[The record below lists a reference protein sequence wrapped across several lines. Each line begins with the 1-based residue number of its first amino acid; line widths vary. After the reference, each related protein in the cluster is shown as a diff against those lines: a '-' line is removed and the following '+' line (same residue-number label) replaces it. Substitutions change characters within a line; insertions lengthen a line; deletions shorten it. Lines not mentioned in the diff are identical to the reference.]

1 MIAGDRTIAALA
13 RHNHHHQVIPGPRS
27 FQALYLCPPYH
38 ILGLLWITTQIFQ
51 DLRLAWTGWFALGCG
66 GQLSCATFWT
76 AVPDT
81 GLYQECSGFPMRCL
95 RPPSP
100 QFSMPWLELGI
111 LKGGVP
117 RSSGER
123 LHLFYGMWFLL
134 FLQFFPGVKA
144 LWSPSSPMRQ
154 QYFLP
159 YQQHRAGWC
168 QEWANAGCWNE
179 TSCYW
184 PGYNCGE
191 WRWTEKIQLK
201 PDSWSAGDSRLCV
214 PGFSVFLSKL
224 SNLVLFTYCPIAY
237 WHLLVRIFHTILH
250 IRHDATWILG
260 KQVIASQLV
269 LADCR
274 ILPRCPLGWHLRCR
288 SKMGQQFEACN
299 NTIACCLYMRW
310 IKNSQAPQFFWV
322 GE

>member
-1 MIAGDRTIAALA
+1 
-13 RHNHHHQVIPGPRS
+13 
-27 FQALYLCPPYH
+27 
-38 ILGLLWITTQIFQ
+38 
-51 DLRLAWTGWFALGCG
+51 
-66 GQLSCATFWT
+66 
-76 AVPDT
+76 
-81 GLYQECSGFPMRCL
+81 
-95 RPPSP
+95 
-100 QFSMPWLELGI
+100 
-111 LKGGVP
+111 
-117 RSSGER
+117 
-123 LHLFYGMWFLL
+123 
-134 FLQFFPGVKA
+134 
-144 LWSPSSPMRQ
+144 MRQ

-159 YQQHRAGWC
+159 YQHHRAGWC
-168 QEWANAGCWNE
+168 QEWANAGFCCWNE

-224 SNLVLFTYCPIAY
+224 GNLVLFTYCPIAY
-237 WHLLVRIFHTILH
+237 WHLLVRMIHTILH
-250 IRHDATWILG
+250 ILHDATWILG

-274 ILPRCPLGWHLRCR
+274 ILPRCPLGWHLRSR

-310 IKNSQAPQFFWV
+310 IKNPQAPHFLV
-322 GE
+322 GWIVSAPRLAHSPFSLIWYDMIHMVRHPIATGRQTCAFNQLHHWHRLQLRHPCSYCCRQVWCSEVFCNPWRPWHFAKAPAGWTLAKSGRGGETGRYEQGDSMKRGALVKFGLRYHLAWKVSENKI

>member
-1 MIAGDRTIAALA
+1 
-13 RHNHHHQVIPGPRS
+13 
-27 FQALYLCPPYH
+27 
-38 ILGLLWITTQIFQ
+38 
-51 DLRLAWTGWFALGCG
+51 
-66 GQLSCATFWT
+66 
-76 AVPDT
+76 
-81 GLYQECSGFPMRCL
+81 
-95 RPPSP
+95 
-100 QFSMPWLELGI
+100 
-111 LKGGVP
+111 
-117 RSSGER
+117 
-123 LHLFYGMWFLL
+123 
-134 FLQFFPGVKA
+134 
-144 LWSPSSPMRQ
+144 MRQ

-159 YQQHRAGWC
+159 YQHHRAGWC
-168 QEWANAGCWNE
+168 QEWANAGFCCWNE

-224 SNLVLFTYCPIAY
+224 GNLVLFTYCPIAY
-237 WHLLVRIFHTILH
+237 WHLLVRMIHTILH
-250 IRHDATWILG
+250 ILHDATWILG

-274 ILPRCPLGWHLRCR
+274 ILPRCPLGWHLRSR

-310 IKNSQAPQFFWV
+310 IKNPQAPHFFGGVNSECPPPCTLTLQSHMIWYDSY
-322 GE
+322 GKTSDRYRQTNLCI